1 MRIKLTLLLMLA
13 FALPTLAAS
22 GVKGTLVDATTGK
35 PVADANIFLS
45 NQSLYVMGGADGV
58 FTISKAAPGP
68 DVLEISAYGYDDLQM
83 DVNIP
88 DGRILDLGDI
98 KLTARS
104 AAYSAQGNEDYNYD
118 DSNAMED
125 EGAMQGIGTIQG
137 ATDNIY
143 YQATNYDFSVMRF
156 RFRGYDTN
164 WNAGYING
172 FNFNDGMRGRF
183 NFSGFGGMTS
193 SAFRNRSVDVG
204 LDAANY
210 GFGNIGGS
218 SNFTTYASEYAPGFR
233 GNLSYTNSN
242 YMLRL
247 MLQYSTGLNKHGW
260 AFSASIIGR
269 YAPEGVIKGTF
280 YNSIGYSLSLQK
292 VFNDKHSI
300 NLTTWG
306 APTQRATNTAA
317 TQEAYNLAGT
327 NLYNPAWGYLDG
339 KKKSSRIVES
349 FDPAALINW
358 IWKPRMGT
366 TVNTGVG
373 FRHSAYSSSA
383 LNWYQAADPRPDYYR
398 NLPSYYN
405 PANPWS
411 GNYMD
416 EEERAKDP
424 SLWADYEDNYLYY
437 RYLWQNDESLRQ
449 IDWDAI
455 YRINQLNRTNFDRNP
470 EMIGQSSYILENR
483 HSNFTSW
490 MFNSYVDHRIN
501 DIMTLQGGL
510 SFNYTDG
517 HYFKTIRNLLG
528 GEFWRDIDN
537 FSERDFPGNPE
548 ILQNDLNNPNRKVGK
563 GDKFGYDYHIRTV
576 TAKAWLQNQI
586 NTRHWNVNYGLEVT
600 YTNFMRH
607 GEMRNGRAPENSYGP
622 GRRHTFDDAAFK
634 AGATYKINGR
644 NWFSG
649 HFAYGTRA
657 PLPDYAY
664 VSPRIKDTAVQG
676 LKSERFLS
684 ADISYT
690 WNYARFRGSVGA
702 FITEMWNGIKRTGFY
717 DYQLN
722 TFMNY
727 SMSGMHTQY
736 RGIEFGLSYK
746 ILPSLTVSA
755 AGTVASYRYKN
766 NPLGVRSY
774 ENGSQE
780 DVTRRVYLKN
790 YHIGGTPQQAYNISL
805 NYAAPKN
812 WFFELSANWL
822 GDAYIDLAPSRHEEM
837 PELYTVCAPTR
848 EQIRL
853 SMETGNKYSGMTAS
867 QIQQLNLEEKRDE
880 ITRQDKLKDAFVL
893 NLSIGKMIYT
903 KWGALNFNLSVNNL
917 LNNRNIQTGGYQEGK
932 FDYTTYDVNKFPN
945 KYYYAQGIRVFF
957 NFGIRF

>member
-1 MRIKLTLLLMLA
+1 MRIKLSLLLLLA
-13 FALPTLAAS
+13 FALPSLAAS
-22 GVKGTLVDATTGK
+22 GVKGTLVDAATGK
-35 PVADANIFLS
+35 PVADANVFLR

-58 FTISKAAPGP
+58 FSITKAAPGS
-68 DVLEISAYGYDDLQM
+68 DVLEISAYGYKDLDM

-88 DGRILDLGDI
+88 DGRVIDLGTI
-98 KLTARS
+98 RLS
-104 AAYSAQGNEDYNYD
+104 ADNSVYAGTGNDDYTHD
-118 DSNAMED
+118 DANALED
-125 EGAMQGIGTIQG
+125 EGAMQSIGTIQG

-156 RFRGYDTN
+156 RYRGYDSN

-183 NFSGFGGMTS
+183 NFSGLGGMTS

-204 LDAANY
+204 LDASNY

-233 GNLSYTNSN
+233 GNFSYTNSN

-247 MLQYSTGLNKHGW
+247 MMQYSTGLNKHGW

-280 YNSIGYSLSLQK
+280 YNSLGYSLSLQK

-317 TQEAYNLAGT
+317 TQEAYDLAGT
-327 NLYNPAWGYLDG
+327 NLYNPSWGYLDG
-339 KKKSSRIVES
+339 KKKSSKIVES
-349 FDPAALINW
+349 FDPAALVNW

-383 LNWYQAADPRPDYYR
+383 LNWYQSADPRPDYYR
-398 NLPSYYN
+398 YLPSYYN

-411 GNYMD
+411 GNYLED
-416 EEERAKDP
+416 GENDP
-424 SLWADYEDNYLYY
+424 LWDTYEANYQYY
-437 RYLWQNDESLRQ
+437 RHLWQSDESMRQ

-455 YRINQLNRTNFDRNP
+455 YRTNLLNRTNYDRNP
-470 EMIGQSSYILENR
+470 ELVGQSSYILENR
-483 HSNFTSW
+483 HSNFSSW

-501 DIMTLQGGL
+501 DFMTLQGGV

-517 HYFKTIRNLLG
+517 HYFKTVRNLLG

-548 ILQNDLNNPNRKVGK
+548 ILQNNLNDPNRRVKE
-563 GDKFGYDYHIRTV
+563 GDKFGYDYHIRTI

-586 NTRHWNVNYGLEVT
+586 STRHWNVNYGLEVS

-622 GRRHTFDDAAFK
+622 GKRHTFDNAAFK

-644 NWFSG
+644 NYIVAHAS
-649 HFAYGTRA
+649 YGTRA
-657 PLPDYAY
+657 PMPDQAY
-664 VSPRIKDTAVQG
+664 VSPRVKDTAIQG

-684 ADISYT
+684 ADIAYV
-690 WNYARFRGSVGA
+690 WNYNRFRGSVGG

-736 RGIEFGLSYK
+736 RGIELGMSYK
-746 ILPSLTVSA
+746 ILPSLTASA
-755 AGTVASYRYKN
+755 AATIASYKYKN
-766 NPLGVRSY
+766 DPLGVRSY

-790 YHIGGTPQQAYNISL
+790 YHIGGTPQQAYNVSL

-812 WFFELSANWL
+812 WFFELSDNWM
-822 GDAYIDLAPSRHEEM
+822 GDAYVDLAPSRHEEM
-837 PELYTVCAPTR
+837 PDLYTVVKPAPG
-848 EQIRL
+848 Q
-853 SMETGNKYSGMTAS
+853 SY
-867 QIQQLNLEEKRDE
+867 EEAIKEKISE
-880 ITRQDKLKDAFVL
+880 ITTQEKLKDAFVL
-893 NLSIGKMIYT
+893 NLSIGKLIYT
-903 KWGALNFNLSVNNL
+903 KWGSLNFNLSVNNL

-932 FDYTTYDVNKFPN
+932 FDYTTYDVSKFPN

>member
-1 MRIKLTLLLMLA
+1 MRIKLSLLLLLA
-13 FALPTLAAS
+13 FALPSLAAS
-22 GVKGTLVDATTGK
+22 GVKGTLVDAATGK
-35 PVADANIFLS
+35 PVADANVFLR

-58 FTISKAAPGP
+58 FSITKAAPGS
-68 DVLEISAYGYDDLQM
+68 DVLEISAYGYKDLDM

-88 DGRILDLGDI
+88 DGRVIDLGTI
-98 KLTARS
+98 RLS
-104 AAYSAQGNEDYNYD
+104 ADNSVYAGTGNDDYTHD
-118 DSNAMED
+118 DANALED
-125 EGAMQGIGTIQG
+125 EGAMQSIGTIQG

-156 RFRGYDTN
+156 RYRGYDSN

-183 NFSGFGGMTS
+183 NFSGLGGMTS

-204 LDAANY
+204 LDASNY

-233 GNLSYTNSN
+233 GNFSYTNSN

-247 MLQYSTGLNKHGW
+247 MMQYSTGLNKHGW

-280 YNSIGYSLSLQK
+280 YNSLGYSLSLQK

-317 TQEAYNLAGT
+317 TQEAYDLAGT
-327 NLYNPAWGYLDG
+327 NLYNPSWGYLDG
-339 KKKSSRIVES
+339 KKKSSKIVES
-349 FDPAALINW
+349 FDPAALVNW

-383 LNWYQAADPRPDYYR
+383 LNWYQSADPRPDYYR
-398 NLPSYYN
+398 YLPSYYN

-411 GNYMD
+411 GNYLED
-416 EEERAKDP
+416 GENDP
-424 SLWADYEDNYLYY
+424 LWDTYEANYQYY
-437 RYLWQNDESLRQ
+437 RHLWQSDESMRQ

-455 YRINQLNRTNFDRNP
+455 YRTNLLNRTNYDRNP
-470 EMIGQSSYILENR
+470 ELVGQSSYILENR
-483 HSNFTSW
+483 HSNFSSW

-501 DIMTLQGGL
+501 DFMTLQGGV

-517 HYFKTIRNLLG
+517 HYFKTVRNLLG

-548 ILQNDLNNPNRKVGK
+548 ILQNNLNDPNRRVKE
-563 GDKFGYDYHIRTV
+563 GDKFGYDYHIRTI

-586 NTRHWNVNYGLEVT
+586 STRHWNVNYGLEVS

-622 GRRHTFDDAAFK
+622 GKRHTFDNAAFK

-644 NWFSG
+644 NYIVAHAS
-649 HFAYGTRA
+649 YGTRA
-657 PLPDYAY
+657 PMPDQAY
-664 VSPRIKDTAVQG
+664 VSPRVKDTAIQG

-684 ADISYT
+684 ADIAYV
-690 WNYARFRGSVGA
+690 WNYNRFRGSVGG

-736 RGIEFGLSYK
+736 RGIELGMSYK
-746 ILPSLTVSA
+746 ILPSLTASA
-755 AGTVASYRYKN
+755 AATIASYKYKN
-766 NPLGVRSY
+766 DPLGVRSY

-790 YHIGGTPQQAYNISL
+790 YHIGGTPQQAYNVSL

-812 WFFELSANWL
+812 WFFELSANWM
-822 GDAYIDLAPSRHEEM
+822 GDAYVDLAPSRHEEM
-837 PELYTVCAPTR
+837 PDLYTVVKPAPG
-848 EQIRL
+848 Q
-853 SMETGNKYSGMTAS
+853 SY
-867 QIQQLNLEEKRDE
+867 EEAIKEKISE
-880 ITRQDKLKDAFVL
+880 ITTQEKLKDAFVL
-893 NLSIGKMIYT
+893 NLSIGKLIYT
-903 KWGALNFNLSVNNL
+903 KWGSLNFNLSVNNL

-932 FDYTTYDVNKFPN
+932 FDYTTYDVSKFPN

>member
-1 MRIKLTLLLMLA
+1 MLA

-22 GVKGTLVDATTGK
+22 GVKGTLVDAATGK
-35 PVADANIFLS
+35 PVADANIFMR
-45 NQSLYVMGGADGV
+45 NQQLYVMGGADGV
-58 FTISKAAPGP
+58 FSITKAAPGN
-68 DVLEISAYGYDDLQM
+68 DVLEISAYGYKDLDV

-88 DGRILDLGDI
+88 DGRVLDLGTI
-98 KLTARS
+98 KLS
-104 AAYSAQGNEDYNYD
+104 ADNSIYSGSANDDYTHD
-118 DSNAMED
+118 DANAMED
-125 EGAMQGIGTIQG
+125 EGAMQSIGTIQG

-156 RFRGYDTN
+156 RYRGYDSN

-183 NFSGFGGMTS
+183 NFSGLGGMTS

-204 LDAANY
+204 LDASNY
-210 GFGNIGGS
+210 GFGNIGGA

-233 GNLSYTNSN
+233 GNFSYTNSN

-247 MLQYSTGLNKHGW
+247 MMQYSTGLNKHGW

-292 VFNDKHSI
+292 VFNDKHSL

-317 TQEAYNLAGT
+317 TEEAYHLAGT
-327 NLYNPAWGYLDG
+327 NLYNPSWGYLDG
-339 KKKSSRIVES
+339 KKKSSKIVES
-349 FDPAALINW
+349 FDPAALLNW

-398 NLPSYYN
+398 YLPSYYN

-411 GNYMD
+411 GNYL
-416 EEERAKDP
+416 EEGENSP
-424 SLWADYEDNYLYY
+424 LWDDYEANYQYY
-437 RYLWQNDESLRQ
+437 RNLWQSDENMRQ
-449 IDWDAI
+449 INWDAI
-455 YRINQLNRTNFDRNP
+455 YRTNLLNRTNYDRNP
-470 EMIGQSSYILENR
+470 ELIGHSSYILENR

-490 MFNSYVDHRIN
+490 MFNSYIDHRLN
-501 DIMTLQGGL
+501 DFMTLQGGV

-517 HYFKTIRNLLG
+517 HYFKTVRNLLG

-548 ILQNDLNNPNRKVGK
+548 ILQNNLNDPNRRVKE
-563 GDKFGYDYHIRTV
+563 GDKFGYDYHIRTIM
-576 TAKAWLQNQI
+576 AKAWLQNQI
-586 NTRHWNVNYGLEVT
+586 STRHWNVNYGLEVS

-622 GRRHTFDDAAFK
+622 GKRHTFDNAAIK

-644 NWFSG
+644 NYIVA
-649 HFAYGTRA
+649 HAAYGTRA
-657 PLPDYAY
+657 PLPDQAY

-684 ADISYT
+684 ADIAYV
-690 WNYARFRGSVGA
+690 WNYNRFRGSIGG

-727 SMSGMHTQY
+727 SMSGMQTQY
-736 RGIEFGLSYK
+736 RGIELGMSYK

-755 AGTVASYRYKN
+755 AATIASYKYKN

-780 DVTRRVYLKN
+780 DVVRRVYLKN

-812 WFFELSANWL
+812 WFFELSANWM
-822 GDAYIDLAPSRHEEM
+822 GDAYVDLAPSRHEEM
-837 PELYTVCAPTR
+837 PDLYTVVKPVPGQSYEDA
-848 EQIRL
+848 I
-853 SMETGNKYSGMTAS
+853 K
-867 QIQQLNLEEKRDE
+867 EKISE
-880 ITRQDKLKDAFVL
+880 ITNQEKLKDAFVL

>member
-1 MRIKLTLLLMLA
+1 MRIKLSLLLLLA
-13 FALPTLAAS
+13 FALPSLAAS
-22 GVKGTLVDATTGK
+22 GVKGTLVEAATGT
-35 PVADANIFLS
+35 PVADANVFLR

-58 FTISKAAPGP
+58 FSITKAAPGS
-68 DVLEISAYGYDDLQM
+68 DVLEISAYGYKDLDM

-88 DGRILDLGDI
+88 DGRVIDLGTI
-98 KLTARS
+98 RLS
-104 AAYSAQGNEDYNYD
+104 ADNSVYAGTGNDDYTHD
-118 DSNAMED
+118 DANALED
-125 EGAMQGIGTIQG
+125 EGAMQSIGTIQG

-156 RFRGYDTN
+156 RYRGYDSN

-183 NFSGFGGMTS
+183 NFSGLGGMTS

-204 LDAANY
+204 LDASNY

-233 GNLSYTNSN
+233 GNFSYTNSN

-247 MLQYSTGLNKHGW
+247 MMQYSTGLNKHGW

-280 YNSIGYSLSLQK
+280 YNSLGYSLSLQK

-317 TQEAYNLAGT
+317 TQEAYDLAGT
-327 NLYNPAWGYLDG
+327 NLYNPSWGYLDG
-339 KKKSSRIVES
+339 KKKSSKIVES
-349 FDPAALINW
+349 FDPAALVNW

-383 LNWYQAADPRPDYYR
+383 LNWYQSADPRPDYYR
-398 NLPSYYN
+398 YLPSYYN

-411 GNYMD
+411 GNYLED
-416 EEERAKDP
+416 GENDP
-424 SLWADYEDNYLYY
+424 LWDTYEANYQYY
-437 RYLWQNDESLRQ
+437 RHLWQSDESMRQ

-455 YRINQLNRTNFDRNP
+455 YRTNLLNRTNYDRNP
-470 EMIGQSSYILENR
+470 ELVGQSSYILENR
-483 HSNFTSW
+483 HSNFSSW
-490 MFNSYVDHRIN
+490 MFNSYIDHRIN
-501 DIMTLQGGL
+501 DFMTLQGGV

-517 HYFKTIRNLLG
+517 HYFKTVRNLLG

-548 ILQNDLNNPNRKVGK
+548 ILQNNLNDPNRRVRE
-563 GDKFGYDYHIRTV
+563 GDKFGYDYHIRTI

-586 NTRHWNVNYGLEVT
+586 STRHWNVNYGLEVS

-622 GRRHTFDDAAFK
+622 GKRHTFDNAAFK

-644 NWFSG
+644 NYIVAHAS
-649 HFAYGTRA
+649 YGTRA
-657 PLPDYAY
+657 PMPDQAY
-664 VSPRIKDTAVQG
+664 VSPRVKDTAIQG

-684 ADISYT
+684 ADIAYV
-690 WNYARFRGSVGA
+690 WNYNRFRGSVGG
-702 FITEMWNGIKRTGFY
+702 FITEMWNGIKRTGLY

-736 RGIEFGLSYK
+736 RGIELGMSYK
-746 ILPSLTVSA
+746 ILPSLTASA
-755 AGTVASYRYKN
+755 AATIASYKYKN
-766 NPLGVRSY
+766 DPLGVRSY

-790 YHIGGTPQQAYNISL
+790 YHIGGTPQQAYNVSL

-812 WFFELSANWL
+812 WFFELSANWM
-822 GDAYIDLAPSRHEEM
+822 GDAYVDLAPSRHEEM
-837 PELYTVCAPTR
+837 PDLYTVVKPAPG
-848 EQIRL
+848 Q
-853 SMETGNKYSGMTAS
+853 SY
-867 QIQQLNLEEKRDE
+867 EEAIKEKISE
-880 ITRQDKLKDAFVL
+880 ITTQEKLKDAFVL
-893 NLSIGKMIYT
+893 NLSIGKLIYT
-903 KWGALNFNLSVNNL
+903 KWGSLNFNLSVNNL

-932 FDYTTYDVNKFPN
+932 FDYTTYDVSKFPN

>member
-1 MRIKLTLLLMLA
+1 MRIKLSLLLLLA
-13 FALPTLAAS
+13 FALPSLAAS
-22 GVKGTLVDATTGK
+22 GVKGTLVDAATGK
-35 PVADANIFLS
+35 PVADANVFLR

-58 FTISKAAPGP
+58 FSITKAAPGS
-68 DVLEISAYGYDDLQM
+68 DVLEISAYGYKDLDM

-88 DGRILDLGDI
+88 DGRVIDLGTI
-98 KLTARS
+98 RLS
-104 AAYSAQGNEDYNYD
+104 ADNSVYAGTGNDDYTHD
-118 DSNAMED
+118 DANALED
-125 EGAMQGIGTIQG
+125 EGAMQSIGTIQG

-156 RFRGYDTN
+156 RYRGYDSN

-183 NFSGFGGMTS
+183 NFSGLGGMTS

-204 LDAANY
+204 LDASNY

-233 GNLSYTNSN
+233 GNFSYTNSN

-247 MLQYSTGLNKHGW
+247 MMQYSTGLNKHGW

-280 YNSIGYSLSLQK
+280 YNSLGYSLSLQK

-317 TQEAYNLAGT
+317 TQEAYDLAGT
-327 NLYNPAWGYLDG
+327 NLYNPSWGYLDG
-339 KKKSSRIVES
+339 KKKSSKIVES
-349 FDPAALINW
+349 FDPAALVNW

-383 LNWYQAADPRPDYYR
+383 LNWYQSADPRPDYYR
-398 NLPSYYN
+398 YLPSYYN

-411 GNYMD
+411 GNYLED
-416 EEERAKDP
+416 GENDP
-424 SLWADYEDNYLYY
+424 LWDTYEANYQYY
-437 RYLWQNDESLRQ
+437 RHLWQSDESMRQ

-455 YRINQLNRTNFDRNP
+455 YRTNLLNRTNYDRNP
-470 EMIGQSSYILENR
+470 ELVGQSSYILENR
-483 HSNFTSW
+483 HSNFSSW

-501 DIMTLQGGL
+501 DFMTLQGGV

-517 HYFKTIRNLLG
+517 HYFKTVRNLLG

-537 FSERDFPGNPE
+537 FSERDFLGNPE
-548 ILQNDLNNPNRKVGK
+548 ILQNNLNDPNRRVKE
-563 GDKFGYDYHIRTV
+563 GDKFGYDYHIRTI

-586 NTRHWNVNYGLEVT
+586 STRHWNVNYGLEVS

-622 GRRHTFDDAAFK
+622 GKRHTFDNAAFK

-644 NWFSG
+644 NYIVAHAS
-649 HFAYGTRA
+649 YGTRA
-657 PLPDYAY
+657 PMPDQAY
-664 VSPRIKDTAVQG
+664 VSPRVKDTAIQG

-684 ADISYT
+684 ADIAYV
-690 WNYARFRGSVGA
+690 WNYNRFRGSVGG

-736 RGIEFGLSYK
+736 RGIELGMSYK
-746 ILPSLTVSA
+746 ILPSLTASA
-755 AGTVASYRYKN
+755 AATIASYKYKN
-766 NPLGVRSY
+766 DPLGVRSY

-790 YHIGGTPQQAYNISL
+790 YHIGGTPQQAYNVSL

-812 WFFELSANWL
+812 WFFELSANWM
-822 GDAYIDLAPSRHEEM
+822 GDAYVDLAPSRHEEM
-837 PELYTVCAPTR
+837 PDLYTVVKPAPG
-848 EQIRL
+848 Q
-853 SMETGNKYSGMTAS
+853 SY
-867 QIQQLNLEEKRDE
+867 EEAIKEKISE
-880 ITRQDKLKDAFVL
+880 ITTQEKLKDAFVL
-893 NLSIGKMIYT
+893 NLSIGKLIYT
-903 KWGALNFNLSVNNL
+903 KWGSLNFNLSVNNL

-932 FDYTTYDVNKFPN
+932 FDYTTYDVSKFPN

>member
-1 MRIKLTLLLMLA
+1 MRIKLSLLLLLA
-13 FALPTLAAS
+13 FALPSLAAS
-22 GVKGTLVDATTGK
+22 GVKGTLVDAATGK
-35 PVADANIFLS
+35 PVADANVFLR

-58 FTISKAAPGP
+58 FSITKAAPGS
-68 DVLEISAYGYDDLQM
+68 DVLEISAYGYKDLDM

-88 DGRILDLGDI
+88 DGRVIDLGTI
-98 KLTARS
+98 RLS
-104 AAYSAQGNEDYNYD
+104 ADNSVYAGTGNDDYTHD
-118 DSNAMED
+118 DANALED
-125 EGAMQGIGTIQG
+125 EGAMQSIGTIQG

-156 RFRGYDTN
+156 RYRGYDSN

-183 NFSGFGGMTS
+183 NFSGLGGMTS

-204 LDAANY
+204 LDASNY

-233 GNLSYTNSN
+233 GNFSYTNSN

-247 MLQYSTGLNKHGW
+247 MMQYSTGLNKHGW

-280 YNSIGYSLSLQK
+280 YNSLGYSLSLQK

-317 TQEAYNLAGT
+317 TQEAYDLAGT
-327 NLYNPAWGYLDG
+327 NLYNPSWGYLDG
-339 KKKSSRIVES
+339 KKKSSKIVES
-349 FDPAALINW
+349 FDPAALVNW

-383 LNWYQAADPRPDYYR
+383 LNWYQSADPRPDYYR
-398 NLPSYYN
+398 YLPSYYN

-411 GNYMD
+411 GNYLED
-416 EEERAKDP
+416 GENDP
-424 SLWADYEDNYLYY
+424 LWDTYEANYQYY
-437 RYLWQNDESLRQ
+437 RHLWQSDESMRQ

-455 YRINQLNRTNFDRNP
+455 YRTNLLNRTNYDRNP
-470 EMIGQSSYILENR
+470 ELVGQSSYILENR
-483 HSNFTSW
+483 HSNFSSW
-490 MFNSYVDHRIN
+490 MFNSYIDHRIN
-501 DIMTLQGGL
+501 DFMTLQGGV

-517 HYFKTIRNLLG
+517 HYFKTVRNLLG

-548 ILQNDLNNPNRKVGK
+548 ILQNNLNDPNRRVRE
-563 GDKFGYDYHIRTV
+563 GDKFGYDYHIRTI

-586 NTRHWNVNYGLEVT
+586 STRHWNVNYGLEVS

-622 GRRHTFDDAAFK
+622 GKRHTFDNAAFK

-644 NWFSG
+644 NYIVAHAS
-649 HFAYGTRA
+649 YGTRA
-657 PLPDYAY
+657 PMPDQAY
-664 VSPRIKDTAVQG
+664 VSPRVKDTAIQG

-684 ADISYT
+684 ADLAYV
-690 WNYARFRGSVGA
+690 WNYNRFRGSVGG

-736 RGIEFGLSYK
+736 RGIELGMSYK
-746 ILPSLTVSA
+746 ILPSLTASA
-755 AGTVASYRYKN
+755 AATIASYKYKN
-766 NPLGVRSY
+766 DPLGVRSY

-790 YHIGGTPQQAYNISL
+790 YHIGGTPQQAYNVSL

-812 WFFELSANWL
+812 WFFELSANWM
-822 GDAYIDLAPSRHEEM
+822 GDAYVDLAPSRHEAM
-837 PELYTVCAPTR
+837 PDLYTVVTPAPG
-848 EQIRL
+848 Q
-853 SMETGNKYSGMTAS
+853 SY
-867 QIQQLNLEEKRDE
+867 EEAIKEKISE
-880 ITRQDKLKDAFVL
+880 ITTQEKLKDAFVL
-893 NLSIGKMIYT
+893 NLSIGKLIYT
-903 KWGALNFNLSVNNL
+903 KWGSLNFNLSVNNL

-932 FDYTTYDVNKFPN
+932 FDYTTYDVSKFPN

>member
-1 MRIKLTLLLMLA
+1 MRIKLSLLLLLA
-13 FALPTLAAS
+13 FALPSLAAS
-22 GVKGTLVDATTGK
+22 GVKGTLVDAATGK
-35 PVADANIFLS
+35 PVADANVFLR

-58 FTISKAAPGP
+58 FSITKAAPGS
-68 DVLEISAYGYDDLQM
+68 DVLEISAYGYKDLDM

-88 DGRILDLGDI
+88 DGRVIDLGTI
-98 KLTARS
+98 RLS
-104 AAYSAQGNEDYNYD
+104 ADNSVYAGTGNDDYTHD
-118 DSNAMED
+118 DANALED
-125 EGAMQGIGTIQG
+125 EGAMQSIGTIQG
-137 ATDNIY
+137 APDNIY

-156 RFRGYDTN
+156 RYRGYDSN

-183 NFSGFGGMTS
+183 NFSGLGGMTS

-204 LDAANY
+204 LDASNY

-233 GNLSYTNSN
+233 GNFSYTNSN

-247 MLQYSTGLNKHGW
+247 MMQYSTGLNKHGW

-280 YNSIGYSLSLQK
+280 YNSLGYSLSLQK

-317 TQEAYNLAGT
+317 TQEAYDLAGT
-327 NLYNPAWGYLDG
+327 NLYNPSWGYLDG
-339 KKKSSRIVES
+339 KKKSSKIVES
-349 FDPAALINW
+349 FDPAALVNW

-383 LNWYQAADPRPDYYR
+383 LNWYQSADPRPDYYR
-398 NLPSYYN
+398 YLPSYYN

-411 GNYMD
+411 GNYLED
-416 EEERAKDP
+416 GENDP
-424 SLWADYEDNYLYY
+424 LWDTYEANYQYY
-437 RYLWQNDESLRQ
+437 RHLWQSDESMRQ

-455 YRINQLNRTNFDRNP
+455 YRTNLLNRTNYDRNP
-470 EMIGQSSYILENR
+470 EHVGQSSYILENR
-483 HSNFTSW
+483 HSNFSSW

-501 DIMTLQGGL
+501 DFMTLQGGV

-517 HYFKTIRNLLG
+517 HYFKTVRNLLG

-548 ILQNDLNNPNRKVGK
+548 ILQNNLNDPNRRVKE
-563 GDKFGYDYHIRTV
+563 GDKFGYDYHIRTI

-586 NTRHWNVNYGLEVT
+586 STRHWNVNYGLEVS

-622 GRRHTFDDAAFK
+622 GKRHTFDNAAFK

-644 NWFSG
+644 NYIVAHAS
-649 HFAYGTRA
+649 YGTRA
-657 PLPDYAY
+657 PMPDQAY
-664 VSPRIKDTAVQG
+664 VSPRVKDTAIQG

-684 ADISYT
+684 ADIAYV
-690 WNYARFRGSVGA
+690 WNYNRFRGSVGG

-736 RGIEFGLSYK
+736 RGIELGMSYK
-746 ILPSLTVSA
+746 ILPSLTASA
-755 AGTVASYRYKN
+755 AATIASYKYKN
-766 NPLGVRSY
+766 DPLGVRSY

-790 YHIGGTPQQAYNISL
+790 YHIGGTPQQAYNVSL

-812 WFFELSANWL
+812 WFFELSANWM
-822 GDAYIDLAPSRHEEM
+822 GDAYVDLAPSRHEEM
-837 PELYTVCAPTR
+837 PDLYTVVKPAPG
-848 EQIRL
+848 Q
-853 SMETGNKYSGMTAS
+853 SY
-867 QIQQLNLEEKRDE
+867 EEAIKEKISE
-880 ITRQDKLKDAFVL
+880 ITTQEKLKDAFVL
-893 NLSIGKMIYT
+893 NLSIGKLIYT
-903 KWGALNFNLSVNNL
+903 KWGSLNFNLSVNNL

-932 FDYTTYDVNKFPN
+932 FDYTTYDVSKFPN

>member
-1 MRIKLTLLLMLA
+1 MRIKLSLLLLLA
-13 FALPTLAAS
+13 FALPSLAAS
-22 GVKGTLVDATTGK
+22 GVKGTLVDAATGK
-35 PVADANIFLS
+35 PVADANVFLR

-58 FTISKAAPGP
+58 FSITKAAPGS
-68 DVLEISAYGYDDLQM
+68 DVLEISAHGYKDLDM

-88 DGRILDLGDI
+88 DGRVIDLGTI
-98 KLTARS
+98 RLS
-104 AAYSAQGNEDYNYD
+104 ADNSVYAGTGNDDYTHD
-118 DSNAMED
+118 DANALED
-125 EGAMQGIGTIQG
+125 EGAMQSIGTIQG

-156 RFRGYDTN
+156 RYRGYDSN

-183 NFSGFGGMTS
+183 NFSGLGGMTS

-204 LDAANY
+204 LDASNY
-210 GFGNIGGS
+210 GFGS

-233 GNLSYTNSN
+233 GNFSYTNSN

-247 MLQYSTGLNKHGW
+247 MMQYSTGLNKHGW

-280 YNSIGYSLSLQK
+280 YNSLGYSLSLQK

-317 TQEAYNLAGT
+317 TQEAYDLAGT
-327 NLYNPAWGYLDG
+327 NLYNPSWGYLDG
-339 KKKSSRIVES
+339 KKKSSKIVES
-349 FDPAALINW
+349 FDPAALVNW

-383 LNWYQAADPRPDYYR
+383 LNWYQSADPRPDYYR
-398 NLPSYYN
+398 YLPSYYN

-411 GNYMD
+411 GNYLED
-416 EEERAKDP
+416 GENDP
-424 SLWADYEDNYLYY
+424 LWDTYEANYQYY
-437 RYLWQNDESLRQ
+437 RHLWQSDESMRQ

-455 YRINQLNRTNFDRNP
+455 YRTNLLNRTNYDRNP
-470 EMIGQSSYILENR
+470 ELVGQSSYILENR
-483 HSNFTSW
+483 HSNFSSW

-501 DIMTLQGGL
+501 DFMTLQGGV

-517 HYFKTIRNLLG
+517 HYFKTVRNLLG
-528 GEFWRDIDN
+528 GEFWLDIDN

-548 ILQNDLNNPNRKVGK
+548 ILQNNLNDPNRRVKE
-563 GDKFGYDYHIRTV
+563 GDKFGYDYHIRTI

-586 NTRHWNVNYGLEVT
+586 STRHWNVNYGLEVS

-622 GRRHTFDDAAFK
+622 GKRHTFDNAAFK

-644 NWFSG
+644 NYIVAHAS
-649 HFAYGTRA
+649 YGTRA
-657 PLPDYAY
+657 PMPDQAY
-664 VSPRIKDTAVQG
+664 VSPRVKDTAIQG

-684 ADISYT
+684 ADIAYV
-690 WNYARFRGSVGA
+690 WNYNRFRGSVGG

-736 RGIEFGLSYK
+736 RGIELGMSYK
-746 ILPSLTVSA
+746 ILPSLTASA
-755 AGTVASYRYKN
+755 AATIASYKYKN
-766 NPLGVRSY
+766 DPLGVRSY

-790 YHIGGTPQQAYNISL
+790 YHIGGTPQQAYNVSL

-812 WFFELSANWL
+812 WFFELSANL
-822 GDAYIDLAPSRHEEM
+822 MGDAYVDLAPSRHEEM
-837 PELYTVCAPTR
+837 PDLYTVVKPAPG
-848 EQIRL
+848 Q
-853 SMETGNKYSGMTAS
+853 SY
-867 QIQQLNLEEKRDE
+867 EEAIKEKISE
-880 ITRQDKLKDAFVL
+880 ITTQEKLKDAFVL
-893 NLSIGKMIYT
+893 NLSIGKLIYT
-903 KWGALNFNLSVNNL
+903 KWGSLNFNLSVNNL

-932 FDYTTYDVNKFPN
+932 FDYTTYDVSKFPN

>member
-1 MRIKLTLLLMLA
+1 MRIKLSLLLLLA
-13 FALPTLAAS
+13 FALPSLAAS
-22 GVKGTLVDATTGK
+22 GVKGTLVDAATGK
-35 PVADANIFLS
+35 PVADANVFLR

-58 FTISKAAPGP
+58 FSITKAAPGS
-68 DVLEISAYGYDDLQM
+68 DVLEISAYGYKDLDM

-88 DGRILDLGDI
+88 DGRVIDLGTI
-98 KLTARS
+98 RLS
-104 AAYSAQGNEDYNYD
+104 ADNSVYAGTGNDDYTHD
-118 DSNAMED
+118 DANALED
-125 EGAMQGIGTIQG
+125 EGAMQSIGTIQG

-156 RFRGYDTN
+156 RYRGYDSN

-183 NFSGFGGMTS
+183 NFSGLGGMTS

-204 LDAANY
+204 LDASNY

-233 GNLSYTNSN
+233 GNFSYTNSN

-247 MLQYSTGLNKHGW
+247 MMQYSTGLNKHGW

-280 YNSIGYSLSLQK
+280 YNSLGYSLSLQK

-317 TQEAYNLAGT
+317 TQEAYDLAGT
-327 NLYNPAWGYLDG
+327 NLYNPSWGYLDG
-339 KKKSSRIVES
+339 KKKSSKIVES
-349 FDPAALINW
+349 FDPAALVNW

-383 LNWYQAADPRPDYYR
+383 LNWYQSADPRPDYYR
-398 NLPSYYN
+398 YLPSYYN

-411 GNYMD
+411 GNYLED
-416 EEERAKDP
+416 GENDP
-424 SLWADYEDNYLYY
+424 LWDTYEANYQYY
-437 RYLWQNDESLRQ
+437 RHLWQSDESMRQ

-455 YRINQLNRTNFDRNP
+455 YRTNLLNRTNYDRNP
-470 EMIGQSSYILENR
+470 ELVGHSSYILENR
-483 HSNFTSW
+483 HSNFSSW

-501 DIMTLQGGL
+501 DFMTLQGGV

-517 HYFKTIRNLLG
+517 HYFKTVRNLLG

-548 ILQNDLNNPNRKVGK
+548 ILQNNLNDPNRRVKE
-563 GDKFGYDYHIRTV
+563 GDKFGYDYHIRTI

-586 NTRHWNVNYGLEVT
+586 STRHWNVNYGLEVS

-622 GRRHTFDDAAFK
+622 GKRHTFDNAAFK

-644 NWFSG
+644 NYIVAHAS
-649 HFAYGTRA
+649 YGTRA
-657 PLPDYAY
+657 PMPDQAY
-664 VSPRIKDTAVQG
+664 VSPRVKDTAIQG

-684 ADISYT
+684 ADIAYV
-690 WNYARFRGSVGA
+690 WNYNRFRGSVGG

-736 RGIEFGLSYK
+736 RGIELGMSYK
-746 ILPSLTVSA
+746 ILPSLTASA
-755 AGTVASYRYKN
+755 AATIASYKYKN
-766 NPLGVRSY
+766 DPLGVRSY

-790 YHIGGTPQQAYNISL
+790 YHIGGTPQQAYNVSL

-812 WFFELSANWL
+812 WFFELSANWM
-822 GDAYIDLAPSRHEEM
+822 GDAYVDLAPSRHEEM
-837 PELYTVCAPTR
+837 PDLYTVVKPAPG
-848 EQIRL
+848 Q
-853 SMETGNKYSGMTAS
+853 SY
-867 QIQQLNLEEKRDE
+867 EEAIKEKISE
-880 ITRQDKLKDAFVL
+880 ITTQEKLKDAFVL
-893 NLSIGKMIYT
+893 NLSIGKLIYT
-903 KWGALNFNLSVNNL
+903 KWGSLNFNLSVNNL

-932 FDYTTYDVNKFPN
+932 FDYTTYDVSKFPN

>member
-1 MRIKLTLLLMLA
+1 MRIKLSLLLLLA
-13 FALPTLAAS
+13 FALPSLAAS
-22 GVKGTLVDATTGK
+22 GVKGTLVDAATGK
-35 PVADANIFLS
+35 PVADANVFLR

-58 FTISKAAPGP
+58 FSITKAAPGS
-68 DVLEISAYGYDDLQM
+68 DVLEISAYGYKDLDM

-88 DGRILDLGDI
+88 DGRVIDLGTI
-98 KLTARS
+98 RLS
-104 AAYSAQGNEDYNYD
+104 ADNSVYAGTGNDDYTHD
-118 DSNAMED
+118 DANALED
-125 EGAMQGIGTIQG
+125 EGAMQSIGTIQG

-156 RFRGYDTN
+156 RYRGYDSN

-183 NFSGFGGMTS
+183 NFSGLGGMTS

-204 LDAANY
+204 LDASNY

-233 GNLSYTNSN
+233 GNFSYTNSN

-247 MLQYSTGLNKHGW
+247 MMQYSTGLNKHGW

-280 YNSIGYSLSLQK
+280 YNSLGYSLSLQK

-317 TQEAYNLAGT
+317 TQEAYDLAGT
-327 NLYNPAWGYLDG
+327 NLYNPSWGYLDG
-339 KKKSSRIVES
+339 KKKSSKIVES
-349 FDPAALINW
+349 FDPAALVNW

-383 LNWYQAADPRPDYYR
+383 LNWYQSADPRPDYYR
-398 NLPSYYN
+398 YLPSYYN

-411 GNYMD
+411 GNYLED
-416 EEERAKDP
+416 GENDP
-424 SLWADYEDNYLYY
+424 LWDTYEANYQYY
-437 RYLWQNDESLRQ
+437 RHLWQSDESMRQ

-455 YRINQLNRTNFDRNP
+455 YRTNLLNRTNYDRNP
-470 EMIGQSSYILENR
+470 ELVGQSSYILENR
-483 HSNFTSW
+483 HSNFSSW

-501 DIMTLQGGL
+501 DFMTLQGGV

-517 HYFKTIRNLLG
+517 HYFKTVRNLLG

-548 ILQNDLNNPNRKVGK
+548 ILQNNLNYPNRRVKE
-563 GDKFGYDYHIRTV
+563 GDKFGYDYHIRTI

-586 NTRHWNVNYGLEVT
+586 STRHWNVNYGLEVS

-622 GRRHTFDDAAFK
+622 GKRHTFDNAAFK

-644 NWFSG
+644 NYIVAHAS
-649 HFAYGTRA
+649 YGTRA
-657 PLPDYAY
+657 PMPDQAY
-664 VSPRIKDTAVQG
+664 VSPRVKDTAIQG

-684 ADISYT
+684 ADIAYV
-690 WNYARFRGSVGA
+690 WNYNRFRGSVGG

-736 RGIEFGLSYK
+736 RGIELGMSYK
-746 ILPSLTVSA
+746 ILPSLTASA
-755 AGTVASYRYKN
+755 AATIASYKYKN
-766 NPLGVRSY
+766 DPLGVRSY

-790 YHIGGTPQQAYNISL
+790 YHIGGTPQQAYNVSL

-812 WFFELSANWL
+812 WFFELSANWM
-822 GDAYIDLAPSRHEEM
+822 GDAYVDLAPSRHEEM
-837 PELYTVCAPTR
+837 PDLYTVVKPAPG
-848 EQIRL
+848 Q
-853 SMETGNKYSGMTAS
+853 SY
-867 QIQQLNLEEKRDE
+867 EEAIKEKISE
-880 ITRQDKLKDAFVL
+880 ITTQEKLKDAFVL
-893 NLSIGKMIYT
+893 NLSIGKLIYT
-903 KWGALNFNLSVNNL
+903 KWGSLNFNLSVNNL

-932 FDYTTYDVNKFPN
+932 FDYTTYDVSKFPN

>member
-1 MRIKLTLLLMLA
+1 MRIKLSLLLLLA
-13 FALPTLAAS
+13 FALPSLAAS
-22 GVKGTLVDATTGK
+22 GVKGTLVDAATGK
-35 PVADANIFLS
+35 PVADANVFLR

-58 FTISKAAPGP
+58 FSITKAAPGS
-68 DVLEISAYGYDDLQM
+68 DVLEISAYGYKDLDM

-88 DGRILDLGDI
+88 DGRVIDLGTI
-98 KLTARS
+98 RLS
-104 AAYSAQGNEDYNYD
+104 ADNSVYAGTGNDDYTHD
-118 DSNAMED
+118 DANALED
-125 EGAMQGIGTIQG
+125 EGAMQSIGTIQG

-156 RFRGYDTN
+156 RYRGYDSN

-183 NFSGFGGMTS
+183 NFSGLGGMTS

-204 LDAANY
+204 LDASNY

-233 GNLSYTNSN
+233 GNFSYTNSN

-247 MLQYSTGLNKHGW
+247 MMQYSTGLNKHGW

-280 YNSIGYSLSLQK
+280 YNSLGYSLSLQK

-317 TQEAYNLAGT
+317 TQEAYDLAGT
-327 NLYNPAWGYLDG
+327 NLYNPSWGYLDG
-339 KKKSSRIVES
+339 KKKSSKIVES
-349 FDPAALINW
+349 FDPAALVNW

-383 LNWYQAADPRPDYYR
+383 LNWYQSADPRPDYYR
-398 NLPSYYN
+398 YLPSYYN

-411 GNYMD
+411 GNYLED
-416 EEERAKDP
+416 GENDP
-424 SLWADYEDNYLYY
+424 LWDTYEANYQYY
-437 RYLWQNDESLRQ
+437 RHLWQSDESMRQ

-455 YRINQLNRTNFDRNP
+455 YRTNLLNRTNYDRNP
-470 EMIGQSSYILENR
+470 ELVGQSSYILENR
-483 HSNFTSW
+483 HSNFSSW
-490 MFNSYVDHRIN
+490 MFNSYIDHRIN
-501 DIMTLQGGL
+501 DFMTLQGGV

-517 HYFKTIRNLLG
+517 HYFKTVRNLLG

-548 ILQNDLNNPNRKVGK
+548 ILQNNLNDPNRRVRE
-563 GDKFGYDYHIRTV
+563 GDKFGYDYHIRTI

-586 NTRHWNVNYGLEVT
+586 STRHWNVNYGLEVS

-622 GRRHTFDDAAFK
+622 GKRHTFDNAAFK

-644 NWFSG
+644 NYIVAHAS
-649 HFAYGTRA
+649 YGTRA
-657 PLPDYAY
+657 PMPDQAY
-664 VSPRIKDTAVQG
+664 VSPRVKDTAIQG

-684 ADISYT
+684 ADIAYV
-690 WNYARFRGSVGA
+690 WNYNRFRGSVGG

-736 RGIEFGLSYK
+736 RGIELGMSYK
-746 ILPSLTVSA
+746 ILPSLTASA
-755 AGTVASYRYKN
+755 AATIASYKYKN
-766 NPLGVRSY
+766 DPLGVRSY

-790 YHIGGTPQQAYNISL
+790 YHIGGTPQQAYNVSL

-812 WFFELSANWL
+812 WFFELSANWM
-822 GDAYIDLAPSRHEEM
+822 GDAYVDLALSRHEEM
-837 PELYTVCAPTR
+837 PDLYTVVKPAPG
-848 EQIRL
+848 Q
-853 SMETGNKYSGMTAS
+853 SY
-867 QIQQLNLEEKRDE
+867 EEAIKEKISE
-880 ITRQDKLKDAFVL
+880 ITTQEKLKDAFVL
-893 NLSIGKMIYT
+893 NLSIGKLIYT
-903 KWGALNFNLSVNNL
+903 KWGSLNFNLSVNNL

-932 FDYTTYDVNKFPN
+932 FDYTTYDVSKFPN

>member
-1 MRIKLTLLLMLA
+1 MRIKLSLLLLLA
-13 FALPTLAAS
+13 FALPSLAAS
-22 GVKGTLVDATTGK
+22 GVKGTLVDAATGK
-35 PVADANIFLS
+35 PVADANVFLR

-58 FTISKAAPGP
+58 FSITKAAPGS
-68 DVLEISAYGYDDLQM
+68 DVLEISAYGYKDLDM

-88 DGRILDLGDI
+88 DGRVIDLGTI
-98 KLTARS
+98 RLS
-104 AAYSAQGNEDYNYD
+104 ADNSVYAGTGNDDYTHD
-118 DSNAMED
+118 DANALED
-125 EGAMQGIGTIQG
+125 EGAMQSIGTIQG

-156 RFRGYDTN
+156 RYRGYDSN

-183 NFSGFGGMTS
+183 NFSGLGGMTS

-204 LDAANY
+204 LDASNY

-233 GNLSYTNSN
+233 GNFSYTNSN

-247 MLQYSTGLNKHGW
+247 MMQYSTGLNKHGW

-280 YNSIGYSLSLQK
+280 YNSLGYSLSLQK

-317 TQEAYNLAGT
+317 TQEAYDLAGT
-327 NLYNPAWGYLDG
+327 NLYNPSWGYLDG
-339 KKKSSRIVES
+339 KKKSSKIVES
-349 FDPAALINW
+349 FDPAALVNW

-383 LNWYQAADPRPDYYR
+383 LNWYQSADPRPDYYR
-398 NLPSYYN
+398 YLPSYYN

-411 GNYMD
+411 GNYLED
-416 EEERAKDP
+416 GENDP
-424 SLWADYEDNYLYY
+424 LWDTYEANYQYY
-437 RYLWQNDESLRQ
+437 RHLWQSDESMRQ

-455 YRINQLNRTNFDRNP
+455 YRTNLLNRTNYDRNP
-470 EMIGQSSYILENR
+470 ELVGQSSYILENR
-483 HSNFTSW
+483 HSNFSSW
-490 MFNSYVDHRIN
+490 MFNSYIDHRIN
-501 DIMTLQGGL
+501 DFMTLQGGV

-517 HYFKTIRNLLG
+517 HYFKTVRNLLG

-548 ILQNDLNNPNRKVGK
+548 ILQNNLNDPNRRVRE
-563 GDKFGYDYHIRTV
+563 GDKFGYDYHIRTI

-586 NTRHWNVNYGLEVT
+586 STRHWNVNYGLEVS

-622 GRRHTFDDAAFK
+622 GKRHTFDNAAFK

-644 NWFSG
+644 NYIVAHAS
-649 HFAYGTRA
+649 YGTRA
-657 PLPDYAY
+657 PMPDQAY
-664 VSPRIKDTAVQG
+664 VSPRVKDTAIQG

-684 ADISYT
+684 ADIAYV
-690 WNYARFRGSVGA
+690 WNYNRFRGSVGG

-736 RGIEFGLSYK
+736 RGIELGMSYK
-746 ILPSLTVSA
+746 ILPSLTASA
-755 AGTVASYRYKN
+755 AATIASYKYKN
-766 NPLGVRSY
+766 DPLGVRSY

-790 YHIGGTPQQAYNISL
+790 YHIGGTPQQAYNVSL

-812 WFFELSANWL
+812 WFFELSANWM
-822 GDAYIDLAPSRHEEM
+822 GDAYVDLAPSRHEEM
-837 PELYTVCAPTR
+837 PDLYTVVKPAPG
-848 EQIRL
+848 Q
-853 SMETGNKYSGMTAS
+853 SY
-867 QIQQLNLEEKRDE
+867 EEAIKEKISE
-880 ITRQDKLKDAFVL
+880 ITTQEKLKDAFVL
-893 NLSIGKMIYT
+893 NLSIGKLIYT
-903 KWGALNFNLSVNNL
+903 KWGSLNFNLSVNNL

-932 FDYTTYDVNKFPN
+932 FDYTTYDVSKFPN

>member
-1 MRIKLTLLLMLA
+1 MRIKLSLLLLLA
-13 FALPTLAAS
+13 FALPSLAAS
-22 GVKGTLVDATTGK
+22 GVKGTLVDAATGK
-35 PVADANIFLS
+35 PVADANVFLR

-58 FTISKAAPGP
+58 FSITKAAPGS
-68 DVLEISAYGYDDLQM
+68 DVLEISAYGYKDLDM

-88 DGRILDLGDI
+88 DGRVIDLGTI
-98 KLTARS
+98 RLS
-104 AAYSAQGNEDYNYD
+104 ADNSVYAGTGNDDYTHD
-118 DSNAMED
+118 DANVLED
-125 EGAMQGIGTIQG
+125 EGAMQSIGTIQG

-156 RFRGYDTN
+156 RYRGYDSN

-183 NFSGFGGMTS
+183 NFSGLGGMTS

-204 LDAANY
+204 LDASNY

-233 GNLSYTNSN
+233 GNFSYTNSN

-247 MLQYSTGLNKHGW
+247 MMQYSTGLNKHGW

-280 YNSIGYSLSLQK
+280 YNSLGYSLSLQK

-317 TQEAYNLAGT
+317 TQEAYDLAGT
-327 NLYNPAWGYLDG
+327 NLYNPSWGYLDG
-339 KKKSSRIVES
+339 KKKSSKIVES
-349 FDPAALINW
+349 FDPAALVNW

-383 LNWYQAADPRPDYYR
+383 LNWYQSADPRPDYYR
-398 NLPSYYN
+398 YLPSYYN

-411 GNYMD
+411 GNYLED
-416 EEERAKDP
+416 GENDP
-424 SLWADYEDNYLYY
+424 LWDTYEANYQYY
-437 RYLWQNDESLRQ
+437 RHLWQSDESMRQ

-455 YRINQLNRTNFDRNP
+455 YRTNLLNRTNYDRNP
-470 EMIGQSSYILENR
+470 ELVGQSSYILENR
-483 HSNFTSW
+483 HSNFSSW

-501 DIMTLQGGL
+501 DFMTLQGGV

-517 HYFKTIRNLLG
+517 HYFKTVRNLLG

-548 ILQNDLNNPNRKVGK
+548 ILQNNLNDPNRRVKE
-563 GDKFGYDYHIRTV
+563 GDKFGYDYHIRTI

-586 NTRHWNVNYGLEVT
+586 STRHWNVNYGLEVS

-622 GRRHTFDDAAFK
+622 GKRHTFDNAAFK

-644 NWFSG
+644 NYIVAHAS
-649 HFAYGTRA
+649 YGTRA
-657 PLPDYAY
+657 PMPDQAY
-664 VSPRIKDTAVQG
+664 VSPRVKDTAIQG

-684 ADISYT
+684 ADIAYV
-690 WNYARFRGSVGA
+690 WNYNRFRGSVGG

-736 RGIEFGLSYK
+736 RGIELGMSYK
-746 ILPSLTVSA
+746 ILPSLTASA
-755 AGTVASYRYKN
+755 AATIASYKYKN
-766 NPLGVRSY
+766 DPLGVRSY

-790 YHIGGTPQQAYNISL
+790 YHIGGTPQQAYNVSL

-812 WFFELSANWL
+812 WFFELSANWM
-822 GDAYIDLAPSRHEEM
+822 GDAYVDLAPSRHEEM
-837 PELYTVCAPTR
+837 PDLYTVVKPAPG
-848 EQIRL
+848 Q
-853 SMETGNKYSGMTAS
+853 SY
-867 QIQQLNLEEKRDE
+867 EEAIKEKISE
-880 ITRQDKLKDAFVL
+880 ITTQEKLKDAFVL
-893 NLSIGKMIYT
+893 NLSIGKLIYT
-903 KWGALNFNLSVNNL
+903 KWGSLNFNLSVNNL

-932 FDYTTYDVNKFPN
+932 FDYTTYDVSKFPN

>member
-1 MRIKLTLLLMLA
+1 MRIKLSLLLLLA
-13 FALPTLAAS
+13 FALPSLAAS
-22 GVKGTLVDATTGK
+22 GVKGTLVDAATGK
-35 PVADANIFLS
+35 PVADANVFLR

-58 FTISKAAPGP
+58 FSITKAAPGS
-68 DVLEISAYGYDDLQM
+68 DVLEISAYGYKDLDM

-88 DGRILDLGDI
+88 DGRVIDLGTI
-98 KLTARS
+98 RLS
-104 AAYSAQGNEDYNYD
+104 ADNSVYAGTGNDDYTHD
-118 DSNAMED
+118 DANALED
-125 EGAMQGIGTIQG
+125 EGAMQSIGTIQG

-156 RFRGYDTN
+156 RYRGYDSN

-183 NFSGFGGMTS
+183 NFSGLGGMTS

-204 LDAANY
+204 LDASNY

-233 GNLSYTNSN
+233 GNFSYTNSN

-247 MLQYSTGLNKHGW
+247 MMQYSTGLNKHGW

-280 YNSIGYSLSLQK
+280 YNSLGYSLSLQK

-317 TQEAYNLAGT
+317 TQEAYDLAGT
-327 NLYNPAWGYLDG
+327 NLYNPSWGYLDG
-339 KKKSSRIVES
+339 KKKSSKIVES
-349 FDPAALINW
+349 FDPAALVNW

-383 LNWYQAADPRPDYYR
+383 LNWYQSADPRPDYYR
-398 NLPSYYN
+398 YLPSYYN

-411 GNYMD
+411 GNYLED
-416 EEERAKDP
+416 GENDP
-424 SLWADYEDNYLYY
+424 LWDTYEANYQYY
-437 RYLWQNDESLRQ
+437 RHLWQSDESMRQ

-455 YRINQLNRTNFDRNP
+455 YRTNLLNRTNYDRNP
-470 EMIGQSSYILENR
+470 EHVGQSSYILENR
-483 HSNFTSW
+483 HSNFSSW

-501 DIMTLQGGL
+501 DFMTLQGGV

-517 HYFKTIRNLLG
+517 HYFKTVRNLLG

-548 ILQNDLNNPNRKVGK
+548 ILQNNLNDPNRRVKE
-563 GDKFGYDYHIRTV
+563 GDKFGYDYHIRTI

-586 NTRHWNVNYGLEVT
+586 STRHWNVNYGLEVS

-622 GRRHTFDDAAFK
+622 GKRHTFDNAAFK

-644 NWFSG
+644 NYIVAHAS
-649 HFAYGTRA
+649 YGTRA
-657 PLPDYAY
+657 PMPDQAY
-664 VSPRIKDTAVQG
+664 VSPRVKDTAIQG

-684 ADISYT
+684 ADIAYV
-690 WNYARFRGSVGA
+690 WNYNRFRGSVGG

-736 RGIEFGLSYK
+736 RGIELGMSYK
-746 ILPSLTVSA
+746 ILPSLTASA
-755 AGTVASYRYKN
+755 AATIASYKYKN
-766 NPLGVRSY
+766 DPLGVRSY

-790 YHIGGTPQQAYNISL
+790 YHIGGTPQQAYNVSL

-812 WFFELSANWL
+812 WFFELSANWM
-822 GDAYIDLAPSRHEEM
+822 GDAYVDLAPSRHEEM
-837 PELYTVCAPTR
+837 PDLYTVVKPAPG
-848 EQIRL
+848 Q
-853 SMETGNKYSGMTAS
+853 SY
-867 QIQQLNLEEKRDE
+867 EEAIKEKISE
-880 ITRQDKLKDAFVL
+880 ITTQEKLKDAFVL
-893 NLSIGKMIYT
+893 NLSIGKLIYT
-903 KWGALNFNLSVNNL
+903 KWGSLNFNLSVNNL

-932 FDYTTYDVNKFPN
+932 FDYTTYDVSKFPN

>member
-1 MRIKLTLLLMLA
+1 MRIKLSLLLLLA
-13 FALPTLAAS
+13 FALPSLAAS
-22 GVKGTLVDATTGK
+22 GVKGTLVDAATGK
-35 PVADANIFLS
+35 PVADANVFLR

-58 FTISKAAPGP
+58 FSITKAAPGS
-68 DVLEISAYGYDDLQM
+68 DVLEISAYGYKDLDM

-88 DGRILDLGDI
+88 DGRVIDLGTI
-98 KLTARS
+98 RLS
-104 AAYSAQGNEDYNYD
+104 ADNSVYAGTGNDDYTHD
-118 DSNAMED
+118 DANALED
-125 EGAMQGIGTIQG
+125 EGAMQSIGTIQG

-156 RFRGYDTN
+156 RYRGYDSN

-183 NFSGFGGMTS
+183 NFSGLGGMTS

-204 LDAANY
+204 LDASNY

-233 GNLSYTNSN
+233 GNFSYTNSN

-247 MLQYSTGLNKHGW
+247 MMQYSTGLNKHGW

-280 YNSIGYSLSLQK
+280 YNSLGYSLSLQK

-317 TQEAYNLAGT
+317 TQEAYDLAGT
-327 NLYNPAWGYLDG
+327 NLYNPSWGYLDG
-339 KKKSSRIVES
+339 KKKSSKIVES
-349 FDPAALINW
+349 FDPAALVNW

-383 LNWYQAADPRPDYYR
+383 LNWYQSADPRPDYYR
-398 NLPSYYN
+398 YLPSYYN

-411 GNYMD
+411 GNYLED
-416 EEERAKDP
+416 GENDP
-424 SLWADYEDNYLYY
+424 LWDTYEANYQYY
-437 RYLWQNDESLRQ
+437 RHLWQSDESMRQ

-455 YRINQLNRTNFDRNP
+455 YRTNLLNRTNYDRNP
-470 EMIGQSSYILENR
+470 ELVGQSSYILENR
-483 HSNFTSW
+483 HSNFSSW
-490 MFNSYVDHRIN
+490 MFNSYIDHRIN
-501 DIMTLQGGL
+501 DFMTLQGGV

-517 HYFKTIRNLLG
+517 HYFKTVRNLLG

-548 ILQNDLNNPNRKVGK
+548 ILQNNLNDPNRRVRE
-563 GDKFGYDYHIRTV
+563 GDKFGYDYHIRTI

-586 NTRHWNVNYGLEVT
+586 STRHWNVNYGLEVS

-622 GRRHTFDDAAFK
+622 GKRHTFDNAAFK

-644 NWFSG
+644 NYIVAHAS
-649 HFAYGTRA
+649 YGTRA
-657 PLPDYAY
+657 PMPDQAY
-664 VSPRIKDTAVQG
+664 VSPRVKDTAIQG

-684 ADISYT
+684 ADIAYV
-690 WNYARFRGSVGA
+690 WNYNRFRGSVGG

-736 RGIEFGLSYK
+736 RGIELGVSYK
-746 ILPSLTVSA
+746 ILPSLTASA
-755 AGTVASYRYKN
+755 AATIASYKYKN
-766 NPLGVRSY
+766 DPLGVRSY

-790 YHIGGTPQQAYNISL
+790 YHIGGTPQQAYNVSL

-812 WFFELSANWL
+812 WFFELSANWM
-822 GDAYIDLAPSRHEEM
+822 GDAYVDLAPSRHEEM
-837 PELYTVCAPTR
+837 PDLYNVVKPAPG
-848 EQIRL
+848 Q
-853 SMETGNKYSGMTAS
+853 SY
-867 QIQQLNLEEKRDE
+867 EEAIKEKISE
-880 ITRQDKLKDAFVL
+880 ITTQEKLKDAFVL
-893 NLSIGKMIYT
+893 NLSIGKLIYT
-903 KWGALNFNLSVNNL
+903 KWGSLNFNLSVNNL

-932 FDYTTYDVNKFPN
+932 FDYTTYDVSKFPN